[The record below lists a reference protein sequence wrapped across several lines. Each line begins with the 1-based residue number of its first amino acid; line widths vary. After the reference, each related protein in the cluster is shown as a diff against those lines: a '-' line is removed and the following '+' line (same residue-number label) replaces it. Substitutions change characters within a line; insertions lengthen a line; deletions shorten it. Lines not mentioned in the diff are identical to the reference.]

1 MYKERTRNRRGELK
15 PSQDYVE
22 MIRNKMGL
30 PQDNTLFL
38 EMKTQEL
45 IVAGTVNADEVAPP
59 FLGFLVLGFSL
70 QILARSFHFQ
80 S

>member
-1 MYKERTRNRRGELK
+1 MYKERTRSRRDELK

-22 MIRNKMGL
+22 MIRNKTGL

-38 EMKTQEL
+38 ETKTQEL
-45 IVAGTVNADEVAPP
+45 LVAGTFNADEVAPP
-59 FLGFLVLGFSL
+59 FLVSSCLVSSL